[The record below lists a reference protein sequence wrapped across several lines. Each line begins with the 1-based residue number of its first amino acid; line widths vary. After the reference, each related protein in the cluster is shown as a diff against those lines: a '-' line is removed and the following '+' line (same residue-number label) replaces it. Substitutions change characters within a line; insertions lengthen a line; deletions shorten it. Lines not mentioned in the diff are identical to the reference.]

1 MDLREHLTDPT
12 HRPGDRRASPPIVKY
27 TDIHYRHTVTRTGA
41 ADRGFGWRLLVC
53 FVFCLFFFALRG
65 VDWVGCTR
73 VRGAAGAAGS
83 LRGVGAAGRGVLEAQ
98 AFTYKWA
105 SKQYTVGSNIPYRR
119 DLD

>member
-1 MDLREHLTDPT
+1 ML
-12 HRPGDRRASPPIVKY
+12 
-27 TDIHYRHTVTRTGA
+27 
-41 ADRGFGWRLLVC
+41 C
-53 FVFCLFFFALRG
+53 FLPFFFCPAGRG
-65 VDWVGCTR
+65 LGGVHEGA
-73 VRGAAGAAGS
+73 GAAGAAGS